1 MGLQTKV
8 GKRKM
13 FLNKETVLQA
23 KIFYNLGLYVRPNNI
38 ALTLNL
44 DMLELLRFT
53 KRNNSF
59 LEKVYL

>member
-13 FLNKETVLQA
+13 FLNKETVFQA
-23 KIFYNLGLYVRPNNI
+23 KLLYNLALYVRPNNI
-38 ALTLNL
+38 ALTLSL

-59 LEKVYL
+59 LENP